1 MDEGKNTTTH
11 KCQLNKWG
19 DNEKGI
25 KRRNTT
31 NQKQAKK
38 KKKKRS
44 HISNFF
50 FLFFF
55 DSQEQLLFLTC
66 FPFSLSLFPFK

>member
-31 NQKQAKK
+31 NPETSKEEEEEEEEITHFQ
-38 KKKKRS
+38 
-44 HISNFF
+44 
-50 FLFFF
+50 FLFSF
-55 DSQEQLLFLTC
+55 LF
-66 FPFSLSLFPFK
+66 